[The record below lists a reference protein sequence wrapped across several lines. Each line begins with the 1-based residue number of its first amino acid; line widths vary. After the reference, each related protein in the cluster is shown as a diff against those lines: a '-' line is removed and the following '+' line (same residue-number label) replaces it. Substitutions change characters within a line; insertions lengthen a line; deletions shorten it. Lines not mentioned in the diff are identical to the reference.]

1 VVTVT
6 APVRPIVILLVEDDP
21 GDELM
26 TLEAFADNTHDSTVH
41 VVRDGEQALDFLFR
55 RGEYSQ
61 APRPDLVLLDL
72 NLPKYSGRQVLA
84 RIRAE
89 EDLADLPVII
99 LTTSSSEDDIVS
111 SYRLFA
117 NAYVTKPVDLD
128 HFTDA
133 INQIDTFFTRTV
145 RLPSH
150 T

>member
-1 VVTVT
+1 MT

-99 LTTSSSEDDIVS
+99 LTTSSSEDDIMS

-128 HFTDA
+128 QFTDA

-145 RLPSH
+145 RLPSR